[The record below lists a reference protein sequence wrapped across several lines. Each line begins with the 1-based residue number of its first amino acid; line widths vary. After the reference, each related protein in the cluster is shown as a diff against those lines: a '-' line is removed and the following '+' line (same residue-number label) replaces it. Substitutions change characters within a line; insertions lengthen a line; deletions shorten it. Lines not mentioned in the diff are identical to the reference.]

1 MNEKYKILFV
11 CLGNICRSPAAEA
24 VFRDRVEKPG
34 SPGGRDRLGGAD
46 RLPCRRRSRPANE
59 GACRAAGLPPRFD
72 LRPVAPEDDR
82 FDRIVG
88 MDDRN
93 LRELRRL
100 GRKTESGAAIC
111 K

>member
-1 MNEKYKILFV
+1 MKAH
-11 CLGNICRSPAAEA
+11 AA
-24 VFRDRVEKPG
+24 RRG
-34 SPGGRDRLGGAD
+34 YRLD
-46 RLPCRRRSRPANE
+46 SIS
-59 GACRAAGLPPRFD
+59 
-72 LRPVAPEDDR
+72 RPVAPEDFDR

-111 K
+111 KMKSPTRTTGATRDSSWYWT